1 MLVSISDAK
10 TVAVSTP
17 SSTNEKESR
26 EGGGGVV
33 VINLQ
38 VFHTNAELK
47 VNVPS

>member
-26 EGGGGVV
+26 KGGVV
-33 VINLQ
+33 VMNLQ
-38 VFHTNAELK
+38 VFHTNTELK